1 MAASTAAARTACRS
15 GVRFLLGQQH
25 PDGHWSDWQLPPG
38 PSDQWTTA
46 YIGARLAATPEP
58 LRSGTAEAR
67 RAAATWLIEH
77 QRPGSGWGYCDVV
90 GADADST
97 AWSLLFLS
105 AEQVQVDRSSC
116 DFLAGFQRP
125 DDGFSTYGAESGLGS
140 WCDSHVDVTAVAARA
155 LSCWPAHEF
164 GTIVGRTLDYLDRQQ
179 RPDGL
184 WDSFWWDSPLYSSA
198 AVLAVMR
205 EAGRAIDAGRIATAL
220 ERTPADNSFEQAL
233 LLECLAQCGSAG
245 EARAAAVQEA
255 MLGAQLGDGSWP
267 SAPILRL
274 ADWRVTD
281 PAERRNTGTLFADPN
296 RLFTTATAIAAL
308 ALTHALAGCVP
319 PPDLPHG

>member
-1 MAASTAAARTACRS
+1 MTTSTAATRKACLS
-15 GVRFLLGQQH
+15 GVQFLLSQQR

-58 LRSGTAEAR
+58 FLSGTAEAR

-77 QRPGSGWGYCDVV
+77 QLPDGGWGYCDSV

-105 AEQVQVDRSSC
+105 AELMQVDRSSC
-116 DFLAGFQRP
+116 DFLVGFQRP
-125 DDGFSTYGAESGLGS
+125 NGGFSTYGAESGRGS
-140 WCDSHVDVTAVAARA
+140 WCNSHVDVTAVAARA
-155 LSCWPAHEF
+155 LFHRPVQEF
-164 GTIVGRTLDYLDRQQ
+164 GAIVEQTLNYLDREQ
-179 RPDGL
+179 RSDGM

-205 EAGRAIDAGRIATAL
+205 DADRAIDTERIAAAL
-220 ERTPADNSFEQAL
+220 EHTTAGNSFEQAL
-233 LLECLAQCGSAG
+233 LLECLVQCGSAG
-245 EARAAAVQEA
+245 EASAAAAQETI
-255 MLGAQLGDGSWP
+255 LRAQLCDGSWP
-267 SAPILRL
+267 SVPILRL
-274 ADWRVTD
+274 TDWRVTD
-281 PAERRNTGTLFADPN
+281 PAGRRDTGTLFADQN

-308 ALTHALAGCVP
+308 ARLLHVADRG
-319 PPDLPHG
+319 HRE

>member
-1 MAASTAAARTACRS
+1 MTTSTAATRKACLS
-15 GVRFLLGQQH
+15 GVQFLLSQQC
-25 PDGHWSDWQLPPG
+25 PDGHWRDWQLPPG

-58 LRSGTAEAR
+58 FLSGTAEAR

-77 QRPGSGWGYCDVV
+77 QLPDGGWGYCDSV

-105 AEQVQVDRSSC
+105 AELVQVDRSSC

-140 WCDSHVDVTAVAARA
+140 WCNSHVDVTAVAARA
-155 LSCWPAHEF
+155 LFHRPVQEF
-164 GTIVGRTLDYLDRQQ
+164 GAIVERTLDYLDREQ
-179 RPDGL
+179 RSDGM

-205 EAGRAIDAGRIATAL
+205 DADRAIDTERIAAAL
-220 ERTPADNSFEQAL
+220 ERTPAGNSFEQAL
-233 LLECLAQCGSAG
+233 LLECLVQCGRAG
-245 EARAAAVQEA
+245 EASAAAAQETI
-255 MLGAQLGDGSWP
+255 LRAQLGDGSWP
-267 SAPILRL
+267 SVPILRL
-274 ADWRVTD
+274 TDWRVTD
-281 PAERRNTGTLFADPN
+281 PAGRRDTGTLFADPN

-308 ALTHALAGCVP
+308 ARLLHVADRG
-319 PPDLPHG
+319 HRE